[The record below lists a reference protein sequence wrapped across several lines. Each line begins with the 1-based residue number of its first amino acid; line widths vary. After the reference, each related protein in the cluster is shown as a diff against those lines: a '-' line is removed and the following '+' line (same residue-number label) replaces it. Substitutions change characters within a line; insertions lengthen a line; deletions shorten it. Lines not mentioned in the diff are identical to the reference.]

1 MPSFDIVSQ
10 VDMQEVRNAVDQ
22 ASREIVNRY
31 DFKGTDTS
39 VKLTDDGIVV
49 DSSSEGRLDAAV
61 DVLKSKLVKRNVS
74 LKSIGGGDP
83 KQVGG
88 GRFQATFTLNQGIS
102 QDAAKELSKEIRDMK
117 LKVTVQIQGDQLRV
131 QGKNRDDLQQVI
143 AAVKGLDFRLPL
155 QYVNFRD

>member
-31 DFKGTDTS
+31 DFKGTDTT
-39 VKLTDDGIVV
+39 VRLTDDGIVV
-49 DSSSEGRLDAAV
+49 ESSSDGRLDAAV
-61 DVLKSKLVKRNVS
+61 DVLKGKLVRRNVS
-74 LKSIGGGDP
+74 LKSIAGGEP

-88 GRFQATFTLNQGIS
+88 GRYQATFTLNEGIA

-117 LKVTVQIQGDQLRV
+117 LKVQVQIQGDQLRV
-131 QGKNRDDLQQVI
+131 QGKKRDDLQEVI
-143 AAVKGLDFRLPL
+143 AAVKDLDFRLPL
-155 QYVNFRD
+155 QYINYRD